1 MRRRALVLGG
11 LVLVGAAA
19 LGFTIERPRG
29 YGVTIDYRQLLA
41 GPPAPNSAAAV
52 ADRAALAGA
61 TAAIGSP
68 RWQQAGRQVFP
79 SGPAV
84 TAEIACAAGVD
95 VGASPAAKRVVAR
108 AVSDLSGAVEAA
120 KSAFRRNRPYVGA
133 ADTRT
138 CDPRTLGSVGGS
150 TGGVLSYSYP
160 SGHAA
165 QGRLVADVLAAAVP
179 ARAAALAAWGDRLGD
194 NRVVCRVHWP
204 SDIVAGRKLGDT
216 MFAALQAD
224 PTFRADLAAARA
236 ELARA
241 PVARNCPAG

>member
-1 MRRRALVLGG
+1 MLLGALALVG
-11 LVLVGAAA
+11 VAA
-19 LGFTIERPRG
+19 LGFSIERPRG

-41 GPPAPNSAAAV
+41 GPPAPNSPAAV
-52 ADRAALAGA
+52 AERAGFAKTA
-61 TAAIGSP
+61 AAIGSA
-68 RWQQAGRQVFP
+68 RWQQAARQVFP

-95 VGASPAAKRVVAR
+95 VAASPAAGRVVAR
-108 AVSDLSGAVEAA
+108 SVSDLSVAVEAA
-120 KSAFRRNRPYVGA
+120 KTAFRRNRPYVGA
-133 ADTRT
+133 PDTRT

-179 ARAAALAAWGDRLGD
+179 TRAAVLAAWGDRLGD

-204 SDIVAGRKLGDT
+204 SDIVAGRKLGDA

-224 PTFRADLAAARA
+224 PAFRADLAAARA

-241 PVARNCPAG
+241 PAARNCPAA

>member
-1 MRRRALVLGG
+1 MRRRMVLLGG
-11 LVLVGAAA
+11 LALVGVAA
-19 LGFTIERPRG
+19 LGFSIERPRG

-41 GPPAPNSAAAV
+41 GPPAPNSPQAV
-52 ADRAALAGA
+52 AERAGFAKTA
-61 TAAIGSP
+61 AAIGGA
-68 RWQQAGRQVFP
+68 RWQQASRQVFP

-95 VGASPAAKRVVAR
+95 VSKSPAAGRLVAR
-108 AVSDLSGAVEAA
+108 AVSDLSVSVEAA
-120 KSAFRRNRPYVGA
+120 KSAFKRNRPYVGA
-133 ADTRT
+133 PDTRT

-204 SDIVAGRKLGDT
+204 SDIVAGRKLGDA

-224 PTFRADLAAARA
+224 PAFRADLVAARA

-241 PVARNCPAG
+241 PIANNCKAD